1 MTSHDAADHADH
13 SDHTSLPMR
22 RLGATG
28 ISVPAIGVG
37 CWAIGGPD
45 DNLGMPMGWSTGAD
59 KKNSM
64 AGLET
69 AWQHG
74 ARLYDTADI
83 YGHGRSERLLGRLVE
98 QVPRDEIVL
107 ASKVGYFAGTAEHGF
122 EPRHMRR
129 QLEQSLDNLRTDH
142 LDIYAFHHPDF
153 GTDDRWLVPAL
164 DAMHA
169 FRDEGLI
176 KAIGMR
182 GPHRFALDRLTT
194 PPDQRGDKIA
204 RFRALF
210 EIVQPD
216 ILAIRDNL
224 LTPPNR
230 SEGVF
235 SFADD
240 HNVGILIS
248 KPLGQG
254 LLTGTYRTDVQRT
267 FGAGDHRLRKRWFR
281 TDAIEIINAGL
292 DRVRALVGPHPEDL
306 IRVALWGCLDRS
318 PHAIALVGFTTP
330 SQVTMNLG
338 SLGTRPDVTVVTEA
352 REIMTDVQ
360 ARLDASSFPNVTP
373 TQEDSGK

>member
-1 MTSHDAADHADH
+1 MTSPHAD
-13 SDHTSLPMR
+13 DHLDRPLIPTR
-22 RLGATG
+22 QLGSTG
-28 ISVPAIGVG
+28 ITVPAVGIG

-45 DNLGMPMGWSTGAD
+45 DNLGMPMGWSTGDDEAR
-59 KKNSM
+59 SL

-74 ARLYDTADI
+74 ARLYDTADV
-83 YGHGRSERLLGRLVE
+83 YGHGRSERLLGQLVAL
-98 QVPRDEIVL
+98 VPRREIVL

-122 EPRHMRR
+122 EPGHMRR

-142 LDIYAFHHPDF
+142 LDIYAFHHPNF
-153 GTDDRWLVPAL
+153 GADDRRLHPAL
-164 DAMHA
+164 KAMRT

-210 EIVQPD
+210 DIVRPD
-216 ILAIRDNL
+216 FLSIRDNL
-224 LTPPNR
+224 LTPASR

-235 SFADD
+235 SFADE

-254 LLTGTYRTDVQRT
+254 LLTGTYRSDVQRA
-267 FGAGDHRLRKRWFR
+267 FGTGDHRLRKRWFQP
-281 TDAIEIINAGL
+281 DAIAIINAGL
-292 DRVRALVGPHPEDL
+292 DRVRAIVGPRTEDL
-306 IRVALWGCLDRS
+306 IRVALWGCLNRS
-318 PHAIALVGFTTP
+318 PNAVVLVGFTTP
-330 SQVTMNLG
+330 DQVEMNVG
-338 SLGTRPDVTVVTEA
+338 SLGLRPSADEIATA
-352 REIMTDVQ
+352 RQIMADVQ
-360 ARLDASSFPNVTP
+360 ERLDAAGETVLATP
-373 TQEDSGK
+373 TPSTPR

>member
-1 MTSHDAADHADH
+1 MTSPHAD
-13 SDHTSLPMR
+13 DHVDRPLIPTR
-22 RLGATG
+22 QLGATG
-28 ISVPAIGVG
+28 ITVPAVGIG

-45 DNLGMPMGWSTGAD
+45 DNLGMPMGWSAGDDEAR
-59 KKNSM
+59 SF

-74 ARLYDTADI
+74 ARLYDTADV
-83 YGHGRSERLLGRLVE
+83 YGHGRSERLLGQLVA
-98 QVPRDEIVL
+98 QVPRHEIVL
-107 ASKVGYFAGTAEHGF
+107 ASKVGYFTGTAEHGF

-129 QLEQSLDNLRTDH
+129 QLEQSLDNLRTGH
-142 LDIYAFHHPDF
+142 LDIYAFHHPNF
-153 GTDDRWLVPAL
+153 GADDRWLHHAL
-164 DAMHA
+164 EAMRA

-210 EIVQPD
+210 DIVQPD

-224 LTPPNR
+224 LTSTHR

-235 SFADD
+235 SFADE

-254 LLTGTYRTDVQRT
+254 LLTGTYRSDVQRA
-267 FGAGDHRLRKRWFR
+267 FGDGDHRLRKRWFQP
-281 TDAIEIINAGL
+281 DAIEIINAGL
-292 DRVRALVGPHPEDL
+292 DQVRAIVGPHTEDL

-318 PHAIALVGFTTP
+318 SNAVALVGFTTP
-330 SQVTMNLG
+330 DQVAMNVG
-338 SLGTRPDVTVVTEA
+338 SLRPRPDAAEIGTA
-352 REIMTDVQ
+352 REIMADIQ
-360 ARLDASSFPNVTP
+360 ARLDAAGALGLN
-373 TQEDSGK
+373 

>member
-1 MTSHDAADHADH
+1 MTPHDDADHTDR
-13 SDHTSLPMR
+13 TRIPTR
-22 RLGATG
+22 QLGATG
-28 ISVPAIGVG
+28 ITVPAIGIG

-45 DNLGMPMGWSTGAD
+45 DNLGMPMGWSTGGD
-59 KKNSM
+59 EVRSM
-64 AGLET
+64 TGLET
-69 AWQHG
+69 AWQQG
-74 ARLYDTADI
+74 ARLYDTADV
-83 YGHGRSERLLGRLVE
+83 YGHGRSERLLGRLVA

-153 GTDDRWLVPAL
+153 GVNDRWLHPAL
-164 DAMHA
+164 DAMRA

-210 EIVQPD
+210 DIVQPD

-224 LTPPNR
+224 LTPWHR

-235 SFADD
+235 SFADE
-240 HNVGILIS
+240 HKVGILIS

-254 LLTGTYRTDVQRT
+254 LLAGTYRTDIQRA
-267 FGAGDHRLRKRWFR
+267 FGAGDHRLRKRWFQP
-281 TDAIEIINAGL
+281 DAIAIINAGL
-292 DRVRALVGPHPEDL
+292 DRVRAIVGPHTGDL

-318 PHAIALVGFTTP
+318 PNAVALVGFTTP
-330 SQVTMNLG
+330 DQVAMNLG
-338 SLGTRPDVTVVTEA
+338 SLSRRPHVAAIAAA
-352 REIMTDVQ
+352 REIMAHVQ
-360 ARLDASSFPNVTP
+360 ERLDAAGGTILVT
-373 TQEDSGK
+373 

>member
-1 MTSHDAADHADH
+1 
-13 SDHTSLPMR
+13 LLGYR
-22 RLGATG
+22 R
-28 ISVPAIGVG
+28 
-37 CWAIGGPD
+37 PD

-59 KKNSM
+59 EERSL

-69 AWQHG
+69 AWQLG
-74 ARLYDTADI
+74 ARLYDTADV

-98 QVPRDEIVL
+98 QVPRHEIVL

-153 GTDDRWLVPAL
+153 GADDRCLHPAL

-224 LTPPNR
+224 LTPSDR

-235 SFADD
+235 SFADE

-254 LLTGTYRTDVQRT
+254 LLTGTCRTDIQLA
-267 FGAGDHRLRKRWFR
+267 FGAGDHRFRKRWFR
-281 TDAIEIINAGL
+281 PDAIEIINAGL
-292 DRVRALVGPHPEDL
+292 DRVRAIVGPHTEDL
-306 IRVALWGCLDRS
+306 IRVALWGCMDRS
-318 PHAIALVGFTTP
+318 PHAAVLVGFTAP
-330 SQVTMNLG
+330 EQVMMNLD
-338 SLGTRPDVTVVTEA
+338 SLSPRPDVAAIAAA
-352 REIMTDVQ
+352 REIMSDVQ
-360 ARLDASSFPNVTP
+360 ARLDAAGETILVP
-373 TQEDSGK
+373 

>member
-1 MTSHDAADHADH
+1 MTSPHTDHRVDRPLIP
-13 SDHTSLPMR
+13 TR
-22 RLGATG
+22 QLGATG
-28 ISVPAIGVG
+28 ITVPAIGIG

-45 DNLGMPMGWSTGAD
+45 TNLGMPMGWSTGAD
-59 KKNSM
+59 EARSL
-64 AGLET
+64 AGLEA

-74 ARLYDTADI
+74 ARLYDTADV
-83 YGHGRSERLLGRLVE
+83 YGHGRSERLIGRLVT

-129 QLEQSLDNLRTDH
+129 QLEQTLDNLRTDH
-142 LDIYAFHHPDF
+142 LDIYALHHPNF
-153 GTDDRWLVPAL
+153 GVDDRWLHPAIE
-164 DAMHA
+164 AMRA

-210 EIVQPD
+210 DIVRPD

-224 LTPPNR
+224 LTPTVR

-235 SFADD
+235 SFADE

-254 LLTGTYRTDVQRT
+254 LLTGTYRSDVQRA
-267 FGAGDHRLRKRWFR
+267 FGDGDHRLRKRWFKP
-281 TDAIEIINAGL
+281 DAIEIINAGL
-292 DRVRALVGPHPEDL
+292 DRVRAIVGPRTEDL

-318 PHAIALVGFTTP
+318 PNAVVLVGFTTP
-330 SQVTMNLG
+330 DQVRMNVG
-338 SLGTRPDVTVVTEA
+338 SLGLRPDAAEIATA
-352 REIMTDVQ
+352 REIMADIQ
-360 ARLDASSFPNVTP
+360 ARLDAAGETVLATP
-373 TQEDSGK
+373 TPSTPR

>member
-1 MTSHDAADHADH
+1 MTSHDAVDHAH
-13 SDHTSLPMR
+13 RTRIPTR
-22 RLGATG
+22 ELGATG
-28 ISVPAIGVG
+28 IAVPAIGIG

-45 DNLGMPMGWSTGAD
+45 DNLGMSMGWSTGGDEAR
-59 KKNSM
+59 SL

-74 ARLYDTADI
+74 ARLYDTADV
-83 YGHGRSERLLGRLVE
+83 YGHGRSERLLGRLVA
-98 QVPRDEIVL
+98 QVPRHEIVL

-129 QLEQSLDNLRTDH
+129 QLEQSLDNLGTDH
-142 LDIYAFHHPDF
+142 LDIYAFHHPNF
-153 GTDDRWLVPAL
+153 GADDRWLDPAL
-164 DAMHA
+164 EAMRA
-169 FRDEGLI
+169 CRDEGII

-194 PPDQRGDKIA
+194 PPDQHGDKIA

-210 EIVQPD
+210 DRAQPD

-224 LTPPNR
+224 LTPSHR

-235 SFADD
+235 SFADE

-254 LLTGTYRTDVQRT
+254 LLTGTYRADVQRA
-267 FGAGDHRLRKRWFR
+267 FGDGDHRLRKRWFQP
-281 TDAIEIINAGL
+281 DAIEIINVGL
-292 DRVRALVGPHPEDL
+292 DRVRAIVGPHTEDL

-318 PHAIALVGFTTP
+318 PNAVALVGFTNP
-330 SQVTMNLG
+330 DQVAMNLR
-338 SLGTRPDVTVVTEA
+338 SLSPRPNAAEIAAA
-352 REIMTDVQ
+352 RKIMAEIQV
-360 ARLDASSFPNVTP
+360 RL
-373 TQEDSGK
+373 GGR

>member
-1 MTSHDAADHADH
+1 MTPPHAD
-13 SDHTSLPMR
+13 DQTDRPLIPTR
-22 RLGATG
+22 QLGATG
-28 ISVPAIGVG
+28 ITVPAIGIG

-45 DNLGMPMGWSTGAD
+45 NNLGMPMGWSTGNDEAR
-59 KKNSM
+59 SLT
-64 AGLET
+64 GLET

-74 ARLYDTADI
+74 ARLYDTADV
-83 YGHGRSERLLGRLVE
+83 YGHGRSERLLGQLVA
-98 QVPRDEIVL
+98 QVPRHEIVL

-122 EPRHMRR
+122 EPGHMRR

-142 LDIYAFHHPDF
+142 LDIYAFHHPNF
-153 GTDDRWLVPAL
+153 GADDRWLHPAIE
-164 DAMHA
+164 AMRA

-194 PPDQRGDKIA
+194 QPDQRGDKIA

-210 EIVQPD
+210 DIVQPD

-224 LTPPNR
+224 LTPTHR

-235 SFADD
+235 SFADK

-254 LLTGTYRTDVQRT
+254 LLTGTYRSGVQRV
-267 FGAGDHRLRKRWFR
+267 FGDGDHRLRKRWFQP
-281 TDAIEIINAGL
+281 DAIEIINAGL
-292 DRVRALVGPHPEDL
+292 ERVRAIAGPRPEDL

-318 PHAIALVGFTTP
+318 PNAVVLVGFTTP
-330 SQVTMNLG
+330 EQIRINVG
-338 SLGTRPDVTVVTEA
+338 SLWPRPDATEIATV
-352 REIMTDVQ
+352 REIMADIQ
-360 ARLDASSFPNVTP
+360 ARLDTAGETVMATP
-373 TQEDSGK
+373 TPSAHR